1 MASFRSAG
9 EGFPIPLIGGRA
21 SRVPCRP
28 HGADINAGMLL
39 QKVKTHASGLQLRA
53 GHGRDRHPI
62 GARLAQ
68 IFGRRGHGAVFLGQV
83 AHHIIHRFKHAL
95 VVAWLPGGE
104 GHQIIAG
111 ARLGLRIDRQQDLV
125 AVGCHG
131 IHLHI
136 NAIGLA
142 PFGAKLAHNHIAI
155 GHPMVPE
162 AAAERAAGALG
173 MDHGGGK
180 NARRR
185 YPGARAQQGT
195 PFDFCHDSDP
205 PCLFVVCC
213 LPDRGP
219 VNAWDRLGKDLR
231 PLQPVSWRPK
241 PPRAGAAAK
250 TRLQTP

>member
-1 MASFRSAG
+1 MAGFGGAG
-9 EGFPIPLIGGRA
+9 EGFPVPLISRRA
-21 SRVPCRP
+21 GCVLGRP
-28 HGADINAGMLL
+28 HGTNINARMLL
-39 QKVKTHASGLQLRA
+39 QKVKAHAGRLQLRTR
-53 GHGRDRHPI
+53 HGRDGHPSA
-62 GARLAQ
+62 GGLAQ
-68 IFGRRGHGAVFLGQV
+68 IFRRRGHRAVFLGQV

-95 VVAWLPGGE
+95 VVARLPGGE
-104 GHQIIAG
+104 GHQVIAG
-111 ARLGLRIDRQQDLV
+111 ARLGLGIDRQQNLV
-125 AVGCHG
+125 TVGCHG

-185 YPGARAQQGT
+185 YPSAGAQQGT
-195 PFDFCHDSDP
+195 PFDFRHNSVP
-205 PCLFVVCC
+205 PCLFIVCC

-231 PLQPVSWRPK
+231 PLQPVSWRPR